1 MLLCRL
7 EVQQEQLRR
16 LAAAEEAADGQGAG
30 EQPPDDDREHTCAV
44 CMDRQPN
51 TVFPACGHM
60 CVCVRCAIGLTSCP
74 ICRRRSSAIRIYR
87 T

>member
-7 EVQQEQLRR
+7 ELQQEQLRQ
-16 LAAAEEAADGQGAG
+16 LAAAQEAADGQGAG
-30 EQPPDDDREHTCAV
+30 EQQPEDDREHTCAV
-44 CMDRQPN
+44 CMDREPN

-60 CVCVRCAIGLTSCP
+60 CVCVHCAIGLNSCP
-74 ICRRRSSAIRIYR
+74 ICRRRSKAIRIFR